1 MISLISISLS
11 IISLEINSKDT
22 CSTLSSLSLFERI
35 KFNQP
40 NAVYYILSLIINNIL
55 SSLLIVNIFLKY
67 NLQLKYDLK
76 LKLINPLTT
85 LSSHTYIYYIF
96 FEILISIPQPFT
108 VFIDVCIP
116 VKMTTRLSSQ
126 YEINKIL
133 STLLLLRLYF
143 IFHAVLYFTF
153 YKSHTANTI
162 SYLYSEQKQSDF
174 FVVKCLYQYSPIIFT
189 LCLYIFFLLI
199 FSLLLHIYEQPF
211 IMDERKIE
219 YISEYSESNDI
230 TIYDYKDFF
239 NCVWCIVIAMT
250 TIGYGDYVPNSI
262 VGKICVIS
270 ATAGGMISLALF
282 INGLVRYLT
291 IDSIHLN
298 LMMLMKRMELTD
310 KIKEIDDNIMNS
322 MTYRGYLAFLYEKY
336 KKKSI
341 RKKIENVEGKVESL
355 ICMRNKLLVD
365 KNNITKDFYFKE
377 RVSDNIK
384 GFREVLQENCEKL
397 NKTLKQLENSTKDK
411 RKIIMNLQTTILKNE
426 QKKIVDK
433 SKQNKV

>member
-22 CSTLSSLSLFERI
+22 CSTLSNLSLFERI
-35 KFNQP
+35 KFNNP

-76 LKLINPLTT
+76 IKLINPLTT
-85 LSSHTYIYYIF
+85 LSSHTYIYDIF
-96 FEILISIPQPFT
+96 FEIIISIPQPFT

-116 VKMTTRLSSQ
+116 VKMTTHLSSQ
-126 YEINKIL
+126 YEMNEIL
-133 STLLLLRLYF
+133 STLILLRLYF

-153 YKSHTANTI
+153 YKSHAANTV

-189 LCLYIFFLLI
+189 LCLYIVILLL

-211 IMDERKIE
+211 VMEERKIE
-219 YISEYSESNDI
+219 YISSDSNDI
-230 TIYDYKDFF
+230 TLYDYKDFF

-262 VGKICVIS
+262 VGKICVVS
-270 ATAGGMISLALF
+270 ATAGGLISLALF

-298 LMMLMKRMELTD
+298 LMMLMKRMKLKD
-310 KIKEIDDNIMNS
+310 KIKEIDDSIMKS
-322 MTYRGYLAFLYEKY
+322 MTYRGYLAFIYEKY
-336 KKKSI
+336 RKKSI
-341 RKKIENVEGKVESL
+341 KKKIENVEGKVESL
-355 ICMRNKLLVD
+355 ICLRNKLLVD

-384 GFREVLQENCEKL
+384 GFREVLQENYEKL
-397 NKTLKQLENSTKDK
+397 NKILKQLENTINDK
-411 RKIIMNLQTTILKNE
+411 RKLIMNLQITILKNE
-426 QKKIVDK
+426 QKQIVDK
-433 SKQNKV
+433 SKHNNIII